1 MRSRALSALRS
12 AAHPTHSSP
21 NPVTVWVQALAWSPF
36 PSPYVRVPILV
47 LAIVPIVALWIWV
60 GYNNGSTVVFASA
73 IAGTLVLMLV
83 AYGVGLL
90 GLSRTRAGNE
100 WDLFR
105 YLAECRT
112 MLLRNRAAG
121 PIKIRR
127 PFRSANAAQLW
138 YERRRNAL
146 FMPAMLGFCSMFVLA
161 LLISTMREPGNN
173 PGVMIGSIQVPP
185 SVIAL
190 GLLLF
195 LPILCST
202 MTSQNI
208 AKFDLWGKTEMTP
221 FFAARPI
228 STTQLVRNKMKT
240 AAICALAC
248 WGIVIS
254 ILLTWAVLDIS
265 PVNRQ
270 PSLVRGFLDQAT
282 TKDLVK
288 VLLAAVLFLFIIW
301 RNLAVWMWPALI
313 GRKWISTAIG
323 LLAAGAVFCAP
334 GLYGWLLRQP
344 DLKETLAR
352 AAVDFG
358 CHRGIEA
365 VRGRSHRYGATAANF
380 TDKHCTWCGSA
391 DMAGDGAP
399 HLRRCRLSDRVDVVP
414 GRRRGSAYAAN
425 VTGGGAF
432 TRWIGIG
439 IGEGALAEPVSFDH
453 VNFRRFKEQ
462 ERREC
467 QYQ

>member
-1 MRSRALSALRS
+1 MNSPAIGMAYVLWLKARWVLGGMLIYIGGMAIAIQLQVLADAQDQVICSSLLLTFGMAILLNVLIFSPTDLGAKGSAYPAHMLVLPLRTRALVGWPMLYGVVSQVVLWELLAGLVLIPGGFHAPLVWPAIIL
-12 AAHPTHSSP
+12 AA
-21 NPVTVWVQALAWSPF
+21 VTVWVQALAWSPF

-112 MLLRNRAAG
+112 MLLQNRAAG

-161 LLISTMREPGNN
+161 LLISMMREPGNN
-173 PGVMIGSIQVPP
+173 PGVMIGSIQVSP

-240 AAICALAC
+240 AAICA
-248 WGIVIS
+248 WHV
-254 ILLTWAVLDIS
+254 
-265 PVNRQ
+265 
-270 PSLVRGFLDQAT
+270 
-282 TKDLVK
+282 
-288 VLLAAVLFLFIIW
+288 
-301 RNLAVWMWPALI
+301 
-313 GRKWISTAIG
+313 
-323 LLAAGAVFCAP
+323 
-334 GLYGWLLRQP
+334 
-344 DLKETLAR
+344 
-352 AAVDFG
+352 
-358 CHRGIEA
+358 
-365 VRGRSHRYGATAANF
+365 
-380 TDKHCTWCGSA
+380 
-391 DMAGDGAP
+391 
-399 HLRRCRLSDRVDVVP
+399 
-414 GRRRGSAYAAN
+414 
-425 VTGGGAF
+425 
-432 TRWIGIG
+432 
-439 IGEGALAEPVSFDH
+439 GAL
-453 VNFRRFKEQ
+453 
-462 ERREC
+462 
-467 QYQ
+467 